1 MNEPIVD
8 PLAALRADRQ
18 RARDAGDPLA
28 GLCWLATGAD
38 GTASVR
44 TLVLREVDGDF
55 AIFTNASS
63 PKWRQ
68 LQSGAQPELLVYLPS
83 CRAQYRLRGVLTPI
97 AAATMAQHW
106 QQRPHWGRRLDHAYE
121 RQAQSSELATPDV
134 LEAIRSGTE
143 APSAMPSGVR
153 GLRLEPARIER
164 LLLDDAQPPHDRRLW
179 QRDGHLWR
187 EVLLMP

>member
-1 MNEPIVD
+1 VSEPIVD

-18 RARDAGDPLA
+18 RARAAGDPLA
-28 GLCWLATGAD
+28 GLCWLATSAGGA
-38 GTASVR
+38 ASVR

-68 LQSGAQPELLVYLPS
+68 LLSGAQPELLVYLPS

-106 QQRPHWGRRLDHAYE
+106 QQRPDWGRRLDHAYE
-121 RQAQSSELATPDV
+121 RQAQSSELVSAELLD
-134 LEAIRSGTE
+134 AIRACTD
-143 APSAMPSGVR
+143 APSAMPPGVR
-153 GLRLEPARIER
+153 GLRLQATRIER
-164 LLLDDAQPPHDRRLW
+164 LLLDDTRPPHDRRLW
-179 QRDGHLWR
+179 QHDGCLWR